1 MNKAKFNLR
10 DWSSNSELLTAK
22 AIQDKVAANSTDVNI
37 LGTKW
42 NTLTD
47 TLSLAPKPL
56 LSYQHN
62 LVTKCEV
69 LHELSAIFN
78 PLNWYFHSK
87 SMATTPTMRWT
98 ITTGQPSPV
107 VDYCWGDRT
116 SHFYFHRQTI
126 FYWGHP
132 AASSFAIF
140 TDASMKAYGAVAFL
154 CNESR
159 LVLYCP
165 R

>member
-78 PLNWYFHSK
+78 PLN
-87 SMATTPTMRWT
+87 
-98 ITTGQPSPV
+98 
-107 VDYCWGDRT
+107 
-116 SHFYFHRQTI
+116 
-126 FYWGHP
+126 
-132 AASSFAIF
+132 
-140 TDASMKAYGAVAFL
+140 
-154 CNESR
+154 
-159 LVLYCP
+159 
-165 R
+165 